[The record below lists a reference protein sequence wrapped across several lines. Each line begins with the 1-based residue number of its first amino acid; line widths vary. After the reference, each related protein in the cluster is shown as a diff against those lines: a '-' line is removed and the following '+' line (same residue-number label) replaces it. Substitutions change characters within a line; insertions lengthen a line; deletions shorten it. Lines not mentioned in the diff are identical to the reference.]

1 MVKNDLKQLALLGA
15 QARIRQLEAEA
26 QELLRMFPQLRGGA
40 KVLRQAGTQADVA
53 KPKRRF
59 SAQGKK
65 SISEGMRKYWA
76 RRKAKMKTAR
86 PERPAS

>member
-1 MVKNDLKQLALLGA
+1 MAKNDLKQLALLGA

-26 QELLRMFPQLRGGA
+26 QELLRMFPELKGGA
-40 KVLRQAGTQADVA
+40 KLLTRAGTEADVV

-59 SAQGKK
+59 SAEGKK
-65 SISEGMRKYWA
+65 SISDGMRKYWA

-86 PERPAS
+86 AERPAG

>member
-1 MVKNDLKQLALLGA
+1 MAKSDLKQLALLGA

-26 QELLRMFPQLRGGA
+26 QELLRMFPQLKGGA
-40 KVLRQAGTQADVA
+40 KLLTQSGARADVA

-59 SAQGKK
+59 SAEGKK

-76 RRKAKMKTAR
+76 RRKAKVKTTR
-86 PERPAS
+86 SERPAS